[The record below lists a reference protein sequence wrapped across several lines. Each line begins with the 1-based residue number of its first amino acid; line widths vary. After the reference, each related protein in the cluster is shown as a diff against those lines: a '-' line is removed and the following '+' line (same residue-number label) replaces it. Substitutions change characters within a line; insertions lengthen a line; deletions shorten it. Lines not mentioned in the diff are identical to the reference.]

1 MGKYANSCPL
11 NALLVGIGVVVT
23 ALDAVL
29 LAGM

>member
-1 MGKYANSCPL
+1 MGKYANSRPL
-11 NALLVGIGVVVT
+11 NALLIGIGVVVT